1 MPDMGSCVTKPVDLR
16 LTFLGGVGEIGMN
29 CMAIEGP
36 EGIVVVDCGVMFPS
50 NRFMGPDLILPDLE
64 WFRAHRSEL
73 AGVIITH
80 GHEDHIGAVPLALM
94 GSSVPIFAPR
104 FAGTLMREK
113 ALEYPGASSQKIR
126 TISPGQTVTLAGMDF
141 EFFRVT
147 HSIPDALGFALRTSA
162 GWIVHT
168 GDFRIDQHP
177 TMGEPMDIGRL
188 KSLGDEGVL
197 LALSDS
203 TNVERPG
210 RTVSESVVAE
220 GIHEVVANHPGRV
233 LVSMFSSN
241 IERVANLARIAGKTR
256 RKLGMMGRSL
266 GMYTR
271 VALESGF
278 SPCDPNLLVDP
289 GYADKLPGRET
300 LILVAGSQGEPRA
313 AMTRI
318 ANGDHPDLS
327 VREGDLVIY
336 SARIIPGNEREILRV
351 FNQLERRGATVVHE
365 GHARVHTSG
374 HAYRDELAD
383 VLTWLRPRFFVPVH
397 GEYRYLK
404 AHARLA
410 EDTVQARAVVA
421 DAGDVVRVT
430 DRDVRVVDHLDFE
443 PFFVEDTVVGT
454 ADDLKL
460 KERRR
465 LFFNGLAVVTVRL
478 GKGKKGAVSLKPGV
492 TLHGI
497 PDPDNTLL
505 FDIEEALTHLLRSD
519 HAVLE
524 REPLMDE
531 IQICVRRI
539 VRRQQERKP
548 QVQTIFVT

>member
-1 MPDMGSCVTKPVDLR
+1 
-16 LTFLGGVGEIGMN
+16 
-29 CMAIEGP
+29 MAIEGP

-94 GSSVPIFAPR
+94 GSSVPICAPR

-126 TISPGQTVTLAGMDF
+126 TIGPGQTLTLAGMDF

-147 HSIPDALGFALRTSA
+147 HSIPDALGFALRTAA

-168 GDFRIDQHP
+168 GDFRIDHHP
-177 TMGEPMDIGRL
+177 TMGESIDVARL
-188 KSLGDEGVL
+188 KSLGEEGVL

-210 RTVSESVVAE
+210 RTVSESVVAD
-220 GIHEVVANHPGRV
+220 GIQEVVENHSGRV

-256 RKLGMMGRSL
+256 RRLGMLGRSL
-266 GMYTR
+266 GLYTR

-278 SPCDPNLLVDP
+278 APCDPNLLVDP
-289 GYADKLPGRET
+289 GYADKLPGRDT
-300 LILVAGSQGEPRA
+300 LLLVAGSQGEPRA

-327 VREGDLVIY
+327 VQHGDLLIY
-336 SARIIPGNEREILRV
+336 SARIIPGNERELLRV

-374 HAYRDELAD
+374 HACRDELSD
-383 VLTWLRPRFFVPVH
+383 VLTWLRPRFFIPVH
-397 GEYRYLK
+397 GEYRYLR

-410 EDTVQARAVVA
+410 EDVTQARAVVA

-430 DRDVRVVDHLDFE
+430 ERDVRVVDHLDLE
-443 PFFVEDTVVGT
+443 PFFVEATVVGT

-465 LFFNGLAVVTVRL
+465 LFFNGLVVVTVRL
-478 GKGKKGAVSLKPGV
+478 TRGRKSVVSMKSSV
-492 TLHGI
+492 TLHGV

-505 FDIEEALTHLLRSD
+505 IDIEEAVAKLLRAD
-519 HAVLE
+519 RATLE
-524 REPLMDE
+524 REALQDE
-531 IQICVRRI
+531 IQACIRRI
-539 VRRQQERKP
+539 VRRRQERKP